1 MINKLLEYITM
12 KWLLDG
18 WKYITGLVI
27 AVLAGYI
34 AYPYVVL
41 WLYEKGYKVFSW
53 EILVLGIIIG
63 ATLMSVCIMFYN
75 AAVVEPRAGKT
86 DFSKRK

>member
-18 WKYITGLVI
+18 WKYVLTLVLTT
-27 AVLAGYI
+27 LASYV
-34 AYPYVVL
+34 AYPYVIV
-41 WLYEKGYKVFSW
+41 WLYGKGYTISW
-53 EILVLGIIIG
+53 VGLMLVVILLV
-63 ATLMSVCIMFYN
+63 TLVSFIAMFYN
-75 AAVVEPRAGKT
+75 AVSVDPKVGKT